1 MGLDHLSRRH
11 SQLTFDHNSQ
21 KLFIEDAG
29 SSFGTLKFLRQPIV
43 MTMKDQYLTLQIEN
57 SLIRFQ
63 STLQKD
69 VLKMNKIDK
78 KRSLTAPKP
87 QIAFSQLN
95 NIFGMN
101 VQQNPQKITS
111 NENDNAHTRV
121 IPQLQNDF
129 PFRRSYGPSLQ
140 SNRA

>member
-1 MGLDHLSRRH
+1 
-11 SQLTFDHNSQ
+11 
-21 KLFIEDAG
+21 
-29 SSFGTLKFLRQPIV
+29 
-43 MTMKDQYLTLQIEN
+43 
-57 SLIRFQ
+57 
-63 STLQKD
+63 
-69 VLKMNKIDK
+69 
-78 KRSLTAPKP
+78 
-87 QIAFSQLN
+87 
-95 NIFGMN
+95 MN